1 MTTGTE
7 AQTGVRADRPL
18 RPTFPE
24 DQAFKIIGLG
34 GVGGIVARYAAL
46 YLASLGRPARLVLMD
61 GDSFATEN
69 GSRMF
74 FRARGNKASRVRAD
88 LLDYLADSALTIQAI
103 EEFVTPENIG
113 RIVRDGDIVI
123 AALDNHASRKL
134 ISDHCAGLKDVCLIS
149 GGNDGVGPDSS
160 GRMRHGTYGNCQ
172 VFQRRAGRDE
182 TPSLTAS
189 HPEIRE
195 PADRLPTDLSCTELL
210 ASTPQILF
218 ANLMTASAIL
228 NALWLVLCDAL
239 PYAEVVFD
247 IADGLMRPLPRPAS
261 VGAGPTQK
269 GERELQ

>member
-1 MTTGTE
+1 MATGTE
-7 AQTGVRADRPL
+7 EKTRATAGLPADRPL
-18 RPTFPE
+18 RPAFPE
-24 DQAFKIIGLG
+24 DQVFKIIGLG
-34 GVGGIVARYAAL
+34 GVGGIAARYGAL
-46 YLASLGRPARLVLMD
+46 FLASLGRRARLVLVD
-61 GDSFATEN
+61 GDSFAPEN

-74 FRARGNKASRVRAD
+74 FRERGNKAARICGD

-113 RIVRDGDIVI
+113 RIIRDGDIVI

-134 ISDHCAGLKDVCLIS
+134 ISDHCAGLENVCLIS

-172 VFQRRAGRDE
+172 VFHRRASRDA
-182 TPSLTAS
+182 TPSLTAF
-189 HPEIRE
+189 HAEIRE
-195 PADRLPTDLSCTELL
+195 PADRLPTDLSCTELM

-247 IADGLMRPLPRPAS
+247 IAEGLMRPLPRS
-261 VGAGPTQK
+261 VSVEAGPT
-269 GERELQ
+269 R